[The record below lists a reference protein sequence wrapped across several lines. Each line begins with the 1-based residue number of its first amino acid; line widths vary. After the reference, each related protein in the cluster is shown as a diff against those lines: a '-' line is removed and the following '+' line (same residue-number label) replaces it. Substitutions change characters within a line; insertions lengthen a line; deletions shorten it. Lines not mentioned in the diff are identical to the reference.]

1 VKTAGPMIDKART
14 SGREMQKSVDAL
26 RDTLYKNKK
35 EVKGT
40 VSQ

>member
-1 VKTAGPMIDKART
+1 MIVKART

-26 RDTLYKNKK
+26 RDSIYKNKK

-40 VSQ
+40 VNQ

>member
-1 VKTAGPMIDKART
+1 MVEKAKT

-26 RDTLYKNKK
+26 RDTIYKNKK

-40 VSQ
+40 SSAQ